1 MSELTVD
8 VLVSN
13 VINGMTQ
20 ILDNGQL
27 KKLKE
32 QLYIELHD
40 VDITNKHYE
49 LAESINENDLLLLN
63 YFESSLRISKF
74 SEGTIAQYLRT
85 AKFVRSF
92 VGKNFANI
100 TGIDIK
106 YFLAYHQKEN
116 NWSDTTIRNNIHYL
130 SAFFNFLMDE
140 EVINKNPM
148 NKIGK
153 VKSEKVIKEAFSSEE
168 FERLRVACRNDSR
181 AAALIEF
188 LYATGI
194 RVDELVKLKWRDIDT
209 RHMSLVVR
217 GKGDKE
223 REVLF
228 SEKAAFYLDKYF
240 NERAA
245 KEGRSREEMLNRPL
259 FADKKK
265 SPETKDYEA
274 VTKNGIRYI
283 LKDIGNRSGVS
294 KVHPHRFRRTF
305 ATDAINRG
313 MPLEQLMILMG
324 HNQYDTTLIYA
335 KVKSNKVEQS
345 YRMCCE

>member
-1 MSELTVD
+1 MAELTVD
-8 VLVSN
+8 VIISN
-13 VINGMTQ
+13 VLNGMVQ
-20 ILDNGQL
+20 VLDNGQM

-40 VDITNKHYE
+40 VDITNKTYE
-49 LAESINENDLLLLN
+49 LAESINENDLMLLN
-63 YFESSLRISKF
+63 YFEASLRVAKF
-74 SEGTIAQYLRT
+74 SEGTIFQYIRA
-85 AKFVRSF
+85 AKLVRSF
-92 VGKNFANI
+92 VGKSFANI
-100 TGIDIK
+100 TGMDIK
-106 YFLAYHQKEN
+106 YFLAHHRKEKE
-116 NWSDTTIRNNIHYL
+116 WSDTTVKNTIHYL
-130 SAFFNFLMDE
+130 SAFFNFLVDE
-140 EVINKNPM
+140 EIISKNPM
-148 NKIGK
+148 SKIGK
-153 VKSEKVIKEAFSSEE
+153 VKSEKAIKEAFSSEDL
-168 FERLRVACRNDSR
+168 ERLRVVCRNDAR
-181 AAALIEF
+181 EAALIEF

-194 RVDELVKLKWRDIDT
+194 RVDELVKLRWGDIDT
-209 RHMSLVVR
+209 RHMSLIVK

-240 NERAA
+240 DERVK
-245 KEGRSREEMLNRPL
+245 KEHRSREEMLNRPL
-259 FADKKK
+259 FADKKR
-265 SPETKDYEA
+265 SQDTKDYEA

-283 LKDIGNRSGVS
+283 LNDIGRRSGVN

-324 HNQYDTTLIYA
+324 HTQYDTTLIYA